1 MWQSRLQLII
11 VYDKMIKNRGCFQ
24 VANIDEHFKVNYI
37 HSKAKDNAIF
47 KGKNYRITILSERLV
62 RFEYSEN
69 GEFYDGLTERVVN
82 RDFNAP
88 DYNVKE
94 DNRYLEIS
102 TKYFKLTYAKEK
114 PFVGSKMAPDANLK
128 VLLQNTDKIWY
139 FNHPEARNFRGTAI
153 SLDENS
159 AKTPLYKGL
168 YSTDGF
174 ASIDDSTSLLLNE
187 NGELLPPTSKR
198 VDTYLFIY
206 RRDFGLCLKD
216 YFTLTGRPSL
226 IPRYALGIW
235 WNKDEIYSFEDVKK
249 LLYNFSRNHIPYSVL
264 LLGDNWHVK
273 TDLPTTGYTFNKTL
287 FPNPEEFVKY
297 MHERGVRVG
306 LAIDPSEG
314 ISKEEPGFY
323 NIQNHLNFTEEKN
336 IPFNVFNTSI
346 LMEYFH
352 ELINPLNEIGIDFFF
367 LDYYNKKD
375 LNTLKALNYYHF
387 NDYKKYANMRG
398 MLLSRNSLI
407 APHRTPV
414 HYSGKTTVSWDT
426 LRFLPFFNSA
436 ASNIGVSWWSHDV
449 GGYQDGIEDSELYL
463 RYVQMATFS
472 PIFRF
477 SAKHGHYYKRE
488 PWRWDV
494 KTLNVVRDYCIL
506 RHRLIPYLY
515 AEGYKYHK
523 TGLPLI
529 QPLYYQNPEVY
540 DEPLYKNEYYFG
552 GELFV
557 APITVKKDNIMNR
570 AIEKIFLPNGVWYD
584 FNTGKKFPGNKRYV
598 TFYKDEDYPVFAGA
612 GSIVP
617 LAELEENINVTN
629 PPKKMEIHVFPGKS
643 NTYKLYEDDGYSSL
657 FEQGYY
663 IMTHI
668 DYNYLQN
675 NYTLIIR
682 PVEGKTGIIP
692 EKRDYKIRFRNT
704 READDVITYIGKDVV
719 ITNNYVED
727 NDFIVEVKDV
737 PTTSQLTVNCKGKDI
752 EIDAVRIIN
761 EEVDSIISD
770 LQIETRLKDKIANI
784 FFSEADIRKK
794 RIQIRK
800 LKKDGL
806 EPIFIRMFLKL
817 LEYIKEI

>member
-1 MWQSRLQLII
+1 MAEL
-11 VYDKMIKNRGCFQ
+11 DT
-24 VANIDEHFKVNYI
+24 HFKMDYNNA
-37 HSKAKDNAIF
+37 KASDKALFQGQNF
-47 KGKNYRITILSERLV
+47 RITILTERLI
-62 RFEYSEN
+62 RLEYSEE
-69 GEFYDGLTERVVN
+69 GEFYDGLTERVIN
-82 RDFNAP
+82 RSFP
-88 DYNVKE
+88 VPEYVVKE
-94 DNRYLEIS
+94 DKKYLEIS
-102 TKYFKLTYAKEK
+102 TKYFKLMYVKEK
-114 PFVGSKMAPDANLK
+114 PFVGSKIAPDSNLK
-128 VLLQNTDKIWY
+128 VVLQNTDKIWY
-139 FNHPEARNFRGTAI
+139 FNHPEARNFKGTA
-153 SLDENS
+153 SNFEENIT
-159 AKTPLYKGL
+159 KTILSKGL

-174 ASIDDSTSLLLNE
+174 ASIDDGDSLLLKE
-187 NGELLPPTSKR
+187 DGSLVPPTKKR
-198 VDTYLFIY
+198 VDMYLFIY
-206 RRDFGLCLKD
+206 RRDFGLCLRD
-216 YFTLTGRPSL
+216 YFMLTGKPNL

-235 WNKDEIYSFEDVKK
+235 WNKDEIYSFEDIKK
-249 LLYNFSRNHIPYSVL
+249 LLGNFARNRIPYSVL

-273 TDLPTTGYTFNKTL
+273 TDLPKTGYTFNKSL
-287 FPNPEEFVKY
+287 FPEPDKFVQY

-306 LAIDPSEG
+306 LTIDPSEG
-314 ISKEEPGFY
+314 ISKREPGYY
-323 NIQNHLNFTEEKN
+323 NIKTHLNLEEDKN
-336 IPFNVFNTSI
+336 LPFNVFDTNI

-352 ELINPLNEIGIDFFF
+352 ELINPLNEIGIDFYFV
-367 LDYYNKKD
+367 DYYNKKD
-375 LNTLKALNYYHF
+375 METLRALNYYHF
-387 NDYKKYANMRG
+387 NDYKKYASMRG
-398 MLLSRNSLI
+398 MLLSRNSMV
-407 APHRTPV
+407 ASHRTPI

-426 LRFLPFFNSA
+426 LKYLPFFNSN

-463 RYVQMATFS
+463 RYVQLATFS

-494 KTLNVVRDYCIL
+494 KTLNIVRDYCTL

-515 AEGYKYHK
+515 NEAYKYHK

-529 QPLYYQNPEVY
+529 QPLYYQNPEIF

-557 APITVKKDNIMNR
+557 APITVKKDMVMNR
-570 AIEKIFLPNGVWYD
+570 AVEKIFLPNGIWYD

-598 TFYKDEDYPVFAGA
+598 TFYKDEDYPVYVRAG
-612 GSIVP
+612 GIIP

-657 FEQGYY
+657 FEDGYY

-668 DYNYLQN
+668 DYNYLQD

-719 ITNNYVED
+719 VTNNYLED

-737 PTTSQLTVNCKGKDI
+737 PTASQLTINCKGKNI
-752 EIDAVRIIN
+752 EIDASRIIN

-770 LQIETRLKDKIANI
+770 LKIETKLKDKIANI
-784 FFSEADIRKK
+784 FFSEVDIKKK
-794 RIQIRK
+794 RIQLRK
-800 LKKDGL
+800 LKADGVDVV
-806 EPIFIRMFLKL
+806 FIHMFLKL